1 MTGSPPDTLPR
12 RLLVAI
18 GGNATH
24 PETIEGTSIEQK
36 AIAAET
42 AEALLPLALMDNELI
57 ITHGNGPVVGK
68 ILMRQVLTR
77 DRIAPMPLDICVAH
91 SQGGIAYL
99 LMQALENALRKA
111 DSERHVACLL
121 TQVEVDK
128 DDPAFANPTKPIG
141 PFFTEEE
148 AMRLA
153 DELGWLMRED
163 SGRGWRHVVPS
174 PRPRHIVDISLVR
187 VLARR
192 GTIVIAGGGGG
203 IPVVRGQKGER
214 QGVAAVID
222 KDMTSALMANVLGI
236 DTLMILTAVE
246 QVAINFG
253 TSRQRALDRVDLA
266 ALKAY
271 RREGHFAAGSMGPKI
286 DAAIR
291 FLEDGGERVII
302 AHIDQAMAALEGRAG
317 TIAVAASDGVDA
329 GAVRAGTA
337 GADDADAGA

>member
-1 MTGSPPDTLPR
+1 MTEPPLSPHPLPR

-24 PETIEGTSIEQK
+24 PDTIEGTSIEQK
-36 AIAAET
+36 AVAAET
-42 AEALLPLALMDNELI
+42 AEALLPLALMDNELV

-99 LMQALENALRKA
+99 LMQAIENALRKA
-111 DSERHVACLL
+111 DSDRHVACLL
-121 TQVEVDK
+121 SQVEVDA
-128 DDPAFANPTKPIG
+128 DDPAFDNPSKPVG

-148 AMRLA
+148 AKTLA
-153 DELGWLMRED
+153 DEFGWLMKED

-174 PRPRHIVDISLVR
+174 PKPRHIVDISLVR
-187 VLARR
+187 VLAKR

-203 IPVVRGQKGER
+203 IPVVRGPKGER
-214 QGVAAVID
+214 EGVAAVID
-222 KDMTSALMANVLGI
+222 KDMTSAHMANVLGI
-236 DTLMILTAVE
+236 DVLMILTAVE
-246 QVAINFG
+246 QVAIHFG
-253 TSRQRALDRVDLA
+253 TPHERKLARVSLSEI
-266 ALKAY
+266 KAY

-291 FLEDGGERVII
+291 FLESGGDEVII
-302 AHIDQAMAALEGRAG
+302 ADIDQAMAALEGRAG
-317 TIAVAASDGVDA
+317 THILADTDGTDNIASHHAADGT
-329 GAVRAGTA
+329 GS
-337 GADDADAGA
+337 

>member
-1 MTGSPPDTLPR
+1 MTERIPS
-12 RLLVAI
+12 RLLVAV

-36 AIAAET
+36 AIAEQT
-42 AEALLPLALMDNELI
+42 ALALLPLALMDNELI

-68 ILMRQVLTR
+68 ILMRQALTR

-121 TQVEVDK
+121 TQVEVDA
-128 DDPAFANPTKPIG
+128 DDPAFENPSKPIG
-141 PFFTEEE
+141 PFFTEGE
-148 AMRLA
+148 ANQLA
-153 DELGWLMRED
+153 DQLGWLMKED

-174 PRPRHIVDISLVR
+174 PKPRHIVDISLVR

-203 IPVVRGQKGER
+203 IPVVRGPKGER
-214 QGVAAVID
+214 EGVAAVID
-222 KDMTSALMANVLGI
+222 KDLTSAHMANVLGI
-236 DTLMILTAVE
+236 DSMMILTAIRK
-246 QVAINFG
+246 VAIHFG
-253 TSRQRALDRVDLA
+253 TPEQRELDRVSLSE
-266 ALKAY
+266 LKAY
-271 RREGHFAAGSMGPKI
+271 RSAGHFPPGSMGPKI

-291 FLEDGGERVII
+291 FIEGGGEQVII
-302 AHIDQAMAALEGRAG
+302 CHIDEAQLALQGQAG
-317 TIAVAASDGVDA
+317 TTVAAGDAVDA
-329 GAVRAGTA
+329 AAVSDHAAGVGNDRQGA
-337 GADDADAGA
+337 